1 MIDPKVGM
9 STITVIALLVC
20 QGCDADRMST
30 DNPVWTLVRGSSPE
44 AYVATFDDVASENH
58 THCESLRDR
67 LQRTAKPGE
76 TYRCIVGRMG
86 AKGP

>member
-1 MIDPKVGM
+1 MIDLKVGM
-9 STITVIALLVC
+9 SAITAIALLAC

-58 THCESLRDR
+58 IHCESLRDR
-67 LQRTAKPGE
+67 LQDTAKLGE
-76 TYRCIVGRMG
+76 TYRCIAGRMG
-86 AKGP
+86 SKEP